1 MDHLQKPSYSM
12 DRSKGESSV
21 CDIAAVEWRELRST
35 MGKLSVPKKI
45 KEKLFGQAYVEWEW
59 LIERRDIDGL
69 DGVFLSDDDLQ
80 LLELIC

>member
-1 MDHLQKPSYSM
+1 M

-69 DGVFLSDDDLQ
+69 DGVFLSDGSWYFVM
-80 LLELIC
+80 ENLIVTASCTW

>member
-1 MDHLQKPSYSM
+1 
-12 DRSKGESSV
+12 
-21 CDIAAVEWRELRST
+21 